1 MLALGAGS
9 RLGSLSSRDIRLSAV
24 KLPCESGDGRAGRG
38 VGVGVDVAASV
49 GDVVVGDVV
58 VVGGDGDIPEE
69 RVADPV
75 DDDEPFR

>member
-1 MLALGAGS
+1 M
-9 RLGSLSSRDIRLSAV
+9 